1 MYKTAWNITFE
12 KKINF
17 EIEDLNF
24 VESVNLVG
32 TYTYFFYWKTYKKTS
47 IDLLK
52 ELQEK
57 AWTRLVNHEVSIS
70 CEDEIDIYTEKKV
83 EGIYTIITIEW
94 ASETFQTV
102 VDKFIDSSPFI
113 VCIRESENSPKF
125 GNRMI
130 KIDIVSF

>member
-17 EIEDLNF
+17 EIDNLNF
-24 VESVNLVG
+24 VESVNIIG

-57 AWTRLVNHEVSIS
+57 AWARLVNHEVSIS
-70 CEDEIDIYTEKKV
+70 CEDEIEIYIEDKV
-83 EGIYTIITIEW
+83 VWQYTIISIEW
-94 ASETFQTV
+94 WHETFKTV

-113 VCIRESENSPKF
+113 VSIRESENSPRF
-125 GNRMI
+125 GNRII
-130 KIDIVSF
+130 KIDIISY